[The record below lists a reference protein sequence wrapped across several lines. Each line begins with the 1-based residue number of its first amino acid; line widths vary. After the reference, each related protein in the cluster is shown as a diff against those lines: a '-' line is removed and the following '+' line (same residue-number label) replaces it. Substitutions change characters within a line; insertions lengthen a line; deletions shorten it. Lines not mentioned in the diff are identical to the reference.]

1 MNIRMK
7 NRHFPYTIEFLDKL
21 QLTGKVSRARRK
33 LIQKMQGK
41 FKEIQEDYQAAF
53 NAESED
59 EKVIGIEDER
69 QKKKEEVE
77 FLDEIAVINLSE
89 YQDQILLLA
98 QSLDNYPHELSGA
111 DAEMHDLLLDQ
122 LEEAI
127 NHG

>member
-7 NRHFPYTIEFLDKL
+7 NRHLPYTIEFLDKL

-41 FKEIQEDYQAAF
+41 FKEIQEDYLAAF

-59 EKVIGIEDER
+59 EKVTDIEDER
-69 QKKKEEVE
+69 QKKKEEAE

>member
-7 NRHFPYTIEFLDKL
+7 NRHLPYTIEFLDKL

-33 LIQKMQGK
+33 LIQKMQEK
-41 FKEIQEDYQAAF
+41 FKEIQEDYQSAF
-53 NAESED
+53 AAESED
-59 EKVIGIEDER
+59 EKVTDIEEER
-69 QKKKEEVE
+69 KKKKEEVE
-77 FLDEIAVINLSE
+77 FLEEVAVINLSE
-89 YQDQILLLA
+89 YQDLILLLS

-111 DAEMHDLLLDQ
+111 DAEMHDLILDQ

>member
-7 NRHFPYTIEFLDKL
+7 NRHLPYTIEFLDKL

-53 NAESED
+53 AAESESS
-59 EKVIGIEDER
+59 KVTDIEDER
-69 QKKKEEVE
+69 QKKKEEAE